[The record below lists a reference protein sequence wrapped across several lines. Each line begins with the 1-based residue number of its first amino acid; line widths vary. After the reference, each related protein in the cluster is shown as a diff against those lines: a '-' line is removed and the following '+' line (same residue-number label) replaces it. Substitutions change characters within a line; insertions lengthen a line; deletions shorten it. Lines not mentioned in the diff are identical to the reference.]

1 MGKQSMLNM
10 KKPALIAASVSSVA
24 GALAVNKFFYCFE
37 GLGGNMMEDGV
48 DAVFLVPKA
57 FVVAPFGFSASPFA
71 LMVSVC
77 VFALIWLLF
86 LADATR
92 RKNFL
97 YGIEHGSARWGTKEN
112 ARNFADL
119 ENEDNNIILSQTERL
134 MLVPTPA
141 LKPEYD
147 RNRNCLVVG
156 GSGSGKTFWWLK
168 PNLMQLNSS
177 YVLTDPKGLLPG
189 ETGHLFEDHGYKIK
203 LFNTIDFKKSMH
215 YNPLAYI
222 KSEKDILNFVTVL
235 MKNTEGE
242 GEHKGE
248 DFWIKAERM
257 FYQAIIGYL
266 FYFAEPEARNMRR
279 LIQLV
284 DLAEASEEDE
294 KYESALDCMFKKIET
309 GKTYDIAKHEW
320 VQVQKP
326 QPDNFAVLCYH
337 SYKQAA
343 GKTAKSILV
352 SCAARLAPFKIK
364 ELTDMMEYDE
374 MELDKIGDEK
384 TILYACMSD
393 TNTTFSFLTA
403 MLFYQMFSL
412 LCERADNEGYVV
424 YDEDGAEVYD
434 TVVDEETGF
443 ETKMLRREIG
453 RLRYPVQCFFDEFY
467 NIGRIPDWEHTISV
481 IRSRGISATMILQS
495 LSQLKTSYEKEAGTL
510 IDCCDTFI
518 HLGGKSTDTNKEV
531 AEMIG
536 KTTIDNRSVTIN
548 RGSQGSYSL
557 AEQIVARD
565 LIDPAEI
572 GKMGKMECLVLV
584 TGCDPYRSKKYA
596 TKEHKRYCYI
606 DPHPTKHPDG
616 KYESKFDAEGYV
628 RKHAK
633 LREAEMERE
642 RAIQAERRR
651 LVSRAVKR
659 AEAKRLTRMVNDG
672 VGETYLVG

>member
-1 MGKQSMLNM
+1 MARRPYKIKRTS
-10 KKPALIAASVSSVA
+10 LIAMGVASVAAAFV
-24 GALAVNKFFYCFE
+24 VNKFFYCFE
-37 GLGGNMMEDGV
+37 GLGGNILEDGF
-48 DAVFLVPKA
+48 DAVLLIPEA
-57 FVVAPFGFSASPFA
+57 FVVAPLGFSTSFYSLAMTFCIIA
-71 LMVSVC
+71 LMW
-77 VFALIWLLF
+77 ALF
-86 LADATR
+86 LAEATR

-97 YGIEHGSARWGTKEN
+97 YGMEHGSARWGTRED
-112 ARNFADL
+112 AQPFIDH

-134 MLVPTPA
+134 MLVPTPQ

-168 PNLMQLNSS
+168 PQLMQLNSS
-177 YVLTDPKGLLPG
+177 YVITDPKGLLPG

-222 KSEKDILNFVTVL
+222 HSEKDILNFVTVL

-266 FYFAEPEARNMRR
+266 FYFAEPESRNMRR

-294 KYESALDCMFKKIET
+294 KFESALDCMFKKIET

-320 VQVQKP
+320 VQVQEP
-326 QPDNFAVLCYH
+326 QPNNFAVLCYH

-352 SCAARLAPFKIK
+352 SCAARLAPFKIQ
-364 ELTDMMEYDE
+364 ELSEMMEYDE

-412 LCERADNEGYVV
+412 LCEKADNQGYVV
-424 YDEDGAEVYD
+424 YDDEGREIYD
-434 TVVDEETGF
+434 LVVDEETGL
-443 ETKMLRREIG
+443 ETKVLRRENG
-453 RLRYPVQCFFDEFY
+453 KLRYPVQCFFDEFY
-467 NIGRIPDWEHTISV
+467 NIGRIPDWDHTISV

-495 LSQLKTSYEKEAGTL
+495 LTQLKTNYEKEAGTL
-510 IDCCDTFI
+510 IDCCDVFI

-531 AEMIG
+531 SEMIG

-548 RGSQGSYSL
+548 RGAQGSYSL

-572 GKMGKMECLVLV
+572 GKMKKMECLVLI
-584 TGCDPYRSKKYA
+584 TGCDPFRSKKYA
-596 TKEHKRYCYI
+596 TKEHKRYSFI
-606 DPHPTKHPDG
+606 DPNPAKHPDCRY
-616 KYESKFDAEGYV
+616 KTKFDAEGYV
-628 RKHAK
+628 KKCAK
-633 LREAEMERE
+633 IREAELERE
-642 RAIQAERRR
+642 RVIMAERRR
-651 LVSRAVKR
+651 LVNRAVKR
-659 AEAKRLTRMVNDG
+659 AEAKKLTALVNEG
-672 VGETYLVG
+672 VGRTWFVG